1 MIHHKNIKITN
12 IKCIYEN
19 YVSYYLIVDHTLQS
33 TSIRV
38 PTLVEKDKGTS
49 RTDGSSRRDQTKQSI
64 MEKQVSF
71 FIPYESN

>member
-1 MIHHKNIKITN
+1 MYGKL
-12 IKCIYEN
+12 CC
-19 YVSYYLIVDHTLQS
+19 LIIDHALQS

-71 FIPYESN
+71 LIPYESNEMNHRNVCVNT